1 MRKKWY
7 VELYEQGNN
16 KPLVAKEVECFAD
29 VRVIVH
35 ESRAA
40 NVGQIVRIGVPDTA
54 TNDELREIQAFGA
67 ERL

>member
-7 VELYEQGNN
+7 VELYERDNN
-16 KPLVAKEVECFAD
+16 KPLVAKEVERFAE

-35 ESRAA
+35 ESKAA
-40 NVGQIVRIGVPDTA
+40 NVGQIVRIGMPDTA
-54 TNDELREIQAFGA
+54 TNDELREIESFGA